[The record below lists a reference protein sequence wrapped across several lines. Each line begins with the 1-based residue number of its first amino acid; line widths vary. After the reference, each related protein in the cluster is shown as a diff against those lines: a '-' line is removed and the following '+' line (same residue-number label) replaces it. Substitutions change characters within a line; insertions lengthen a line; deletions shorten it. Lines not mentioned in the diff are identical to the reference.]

1 MALVKNDP
9 RVVLDVTT
17 LENSPRVVLVK
28 VQSKNDPWVVLS
40 GTLIP

>member
-9 RVVLDVTT
+9 RVVLDDTP
-17 LENSPRVVLVK
+17 LENNPRVVLVK
-28 VQSKNDPWVVLS
+28 VQSKNDPWVVFS